1 MRRDDSPTVTLDE
14 VLAAVAG
21 CVSYLRASTG
31 TDGEHWIACDEL
43 LDADR
48 LRLVVDAARPGF
60 ETEDPMVAASLFTQ
74 AYAFRVAGVVLAAYA
89 LDLPVPNAAP
99 RATAVRI
106 DGPRPRAV
114 AYLQPT
120 VRTRSPDDLAADLL
134 AGHLAP
140 FVDTMHSAYSVGARL
155 LWGNV
160 FASMAT
166 ALRAVEGAVED
177 RQTIRHRAERFIA
190 AAAPWSEGLG
200 TFTVVTAGGSEGWYW
215 DRTSCCLWY
224 RAGSKEQ
231 MCDNCSLID
240 ATALVERRQR
250 ELTETS
256 A

>member
-1 MRRDDSPTVTLDE
+1 MRRRDSPTVTLDE

-21 CVSYLRASTG
+21 CVSYLRAST
-31 TDGEHWIACDEL
+31 DNEGEHWIACDEL
-43 LDADR
+43 LDPHR
-48 LRLVVDAARPGF
+48 LRRVVDATMQGF

-89 LDLPVPNAAP
+89 LDLPVPDAAP
-99 RATAVRI
+99 RATAVRL

-114 AYLQPT
+114 AYLQPG
-120 VRTRSPDDLAADLL
+120 VRPRSPDDLAADLL
-134 AGHLAP
+134 GGHLAP
-140 FVDTMHSAYSVGARL
+140 FVDSMHSAYSVGARL

-166 ALRAVEGAVED
+166 ALRAVESSVED
-177 RQTIRHRAERFIA
+177 RQTIRHRAELFIA

-200 TFTVVTAGGSEGWYW
+200 TFTVVTAGSSDGWYW
-215 DRTSCCLWY
+215 NRTSCCLWY
-224 RAGSKEQ
+224 LAGSKEQ
-231 MCDNCSLID
+231 MCDNCSLIG
-240 ATALVERRQR
+240 ATELVERRRR